1 MKQIGISGYTR
12 NKGIAILMEQPYPGR
27 GGRHRRT
34 QSYGQSPDFSLSPRQ
49 ALRAESVIS
58 GATAIDINIDEIQSD
73 LSSFL
78 KLIQEGNI
86 LVLLQDDRPI
96 AEIKLI
102 K

>member
-1 MKQIGISGYTR
+1 MLHSTNSPNR
-12 NKGIAILMEQPYPGR
+12 NLCTHLLREIAANEFPPLS
-27 GGRHRRT
+27 
-34 QSYGQSPDFSLSPRQ
+34 SY
-49 ALRAESVIS
+49 AESVIS
-58 GATAIDINIDEIQSD
+58 SATAIDINIDEIQRD

-96 AEIKLI
+96 AEIKPI